1 VAPQR
6 EWFEKDYYAELGVAS
21 DATDKDI
28 TRAYRKL
35 AKQYHPDAN
44 PGDARAEEH
53 FKAISAAY
61 DVLSDPAK
69 RKEYDEVRQ
78 MVASGVGPGGFRD
91 MNGFAGFGTGP
102 RGAQSI
108 RFEDLDDDASFADL
122 FSSLLG
128 GGFRGA
134 GARARNVPRKGRD
147 LETAIHID
155 FVDAVRGVLVPVRFA
170 AGGESR
176 EVKVRIPAGVDDGH
190 RLRVPG
196 RGLEGSNGGPPGD
209 LYVRVNVRPH
219 PQFGRDGRNL
229 TVTLPVTYPEAV
241 LGAQITVPTLDEP
254 VTIKVPAGTPSGK
267 VLRVR
272 GRGVEN
278 AKGGKGDL
286 LVTVEVAVPHRLSG
300 DEKKAVEVLAE
311 TMDWNPRSHWEV
323 GSNG

>member
-44 PGDARAEEH
+44 PGDAQAEEH

-61 DVLSDPAK
+61 EVLSDAAK

-78 MVASGVGPGGFRD
+78 MVASGVGPGGFSD
-91 MNGFAGFGTGP
+91 MNGFAGFGSGP

-108 RFEDLDDDASFADL
+108 RFEDLGDDASFADL

-128 GGFRGA
+128 GGGFGRG
-134 GARARNVPRKGRD
+134 GARARNAPRKGRD

-155 FVDAVRGVLVPVRFA
+155 FLDAVRGVLVPVRYA
-170 AGGESR
+170 AGGETK

-190 RLRVPG
+190 RLRVSS
-196 RGLEGSNGGPPGD
+196 RGLAGVNGGPAGD
-209 LYVRVNVRPH
+209 LFVRVNVRPH
-219 PQFGRDGRNL
+219 PLFGREGRNL
-229 TVTLPVTYPEAV
+229 TLTLPVTYPEAV
-241 LGAQITVPTLDEP
+241 LGAQISVPTLDEP

-272 GRGVEN
+272 GRGVEH
-278 AKGGKGDL
+278 AKGPRGDL
-286 LVTVEVAVPHRLSG
+286 LVTVEVAVPKRVSG
-300 DEKKAVEVLAE
+300 DEKKAVEALAE
-311 TMDWNPRSHWEV
+311 VMEENPRSHWEV
-323 GSNG
+323 A